1 MHALKR
7 DTSYKYQ
14 FPRFTVWFFK
24 LKSYNAIWRCY
35 IIYPKGRLP
44 LIKLPWAE
52 QMATAF
58 LSTLYWRWKYFFF
71 LLLISLCSPSS
82 GVANILYWG
91 VSYYLFVFLS
101 FLLSFSWSCHVMPC
115 HVSSSVWRSD
125 KRGCDKFFSTYP
137 IWGMCLL
144 ISVTIRQK
152 GVWPRTCQYLTL
164 AHLLPSQPL
173 PKASNMSRTLSH
185 CYFQLLSKMLVW
197 ICDLASTWSEEV

>member
-101 FLLSFSWSCHVMPC
+101 FLLSFSWSCHVMPYGHAMSPHQSDDQTKGGATNFSPHIQYEVC
-115 HVSSSVWRSD
+115 VCSSVWRSD
-125 KRGCDKFFSTYP
+125 KRECDPGPANILLWAIFYHLSP
-137 IWGMCLL
+137 CQRPAICLAPCL
-144 ISVTIRQK
+144 IVI
-152 GVWPRTCQYLTL
+152 
-164 AHLLPSQPL
+164 
-173 PKASNMSRTLSH
+173 SNFWAKCLFE
-185 CYFQLLSKMLVW
+185 YV
-197 ICDLASTWSEEV
+197 I

>member
-1 MHALKR
+1 MHTLKR

-101 FLLSFSWSCHVMPC
+101 FSLSFSWSC

-125 KRGCDKFFSTYP
+125 KRGCDKLNILFIIFS
-137 IWGMCLL
+137 
-144 ISVTIRQK
+144 
-152 GVWPRTCQYLTL
+152 
-164 AHLLPSQPL
+164 
-173 PKASNMSRTLSH
+173 
-185 CYFQLLSKMLVW
+185 YFQLKDFTDVTLNHNFCEHFWLCWLDFVE
-197 ICDLASTWSEEV
+197 LALF